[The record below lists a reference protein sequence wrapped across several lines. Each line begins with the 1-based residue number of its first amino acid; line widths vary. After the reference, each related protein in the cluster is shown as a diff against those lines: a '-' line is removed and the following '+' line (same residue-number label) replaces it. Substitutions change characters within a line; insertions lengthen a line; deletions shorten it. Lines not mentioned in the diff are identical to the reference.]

1 MELPLK
7 RTHLRRTLLLLWL
20 PSMALL
26 IPTAG
31 IVLASFNQSPE
42 SISFIPLEQPQNGG
56 LFAAAPPRGQV
67 LGDSIVSGTDARIA
81 IVSNYLQS
89 KGSPMAGSA
98 ATFVATADEYALDWR
113 LLVAIAGKES
123 SFGKYI
129 PPGSHNAWGWGI
141 PTGAQSGIGF
151 DSWEHGIETVAR
163 GLRKNYFNHGYDTLI
178 EIESKYTPPSA
189 SQADHPWVTGVSHF
203 MYEIENYR

>member
-31 IVLASFNQSPE
+31 ILLASTNQSPE
-42 SISFIPLEQPQNGG
+42 SVSFIPLEQPQNGG

-67 LGDSIVSGTDARIA
+67 LGDSIVTGSDERIA
-81 IVSNYLQS
+81 IVSEYLRS

-98 ATFVATADEYALDWR
+98 PAFVSMADKYNLDWR

-123 SFGKYI
+123 TFGLYI
-129 PPGSHNAWGWGI
+129 PPGSYNAWGWGI
-141 PTGAQSGIGF
+141 PTGAQRGIGF
-151 DSWEHGIETVAR
+151 DSWEDGIETVAR
-163 GLRKNYFNHGYDTLI
+163 GLRKGYFNKGYDTLM
-178 EIESKYTPPSA
+178 EIESMYTPPSA
-189 SQADHPWVTGVSHF
+189 AQADHPWVAGVSHF
-203 MYEIENYR
+203 MYELETWR